1 MIGEI
6 MSEFNKKVDELRI
19 VSFRID
25 TDTLFKLDKITLK
38 TKSNRSEVIR
48 KAIEQYLKNEIK

>member
-1 MIGEI
+1 

>member
-1 MIGEI
+1 MIGET
-6 MSEFNKKVDELRI
+6 MSELNRKVEELRI

-25 TDTLFKLDKITLK
+25 TDTLFKLDKMTIR

-48 KAIEQYLKNEIK
+48 KAIEQYLRNETK